1 MTVRVNT
8 ITRDKRHRDLGWY
21 CAKGVPIPRSIVT
34 DHRIL
39 KAQGRPN
46 LASSISLYV
55 SDHG

>member
-34 DHRIL
+34 DHYL
-39 KAQGRPN
+39 
-46 LASSISLYV
+46 LADPLGPCSEPGPIKT
-55 SDHG
+55 SDV